1 MLAYTEQGKNYGTNQ
16 AVEVFADGTFKLT
29 KNLNFTLG
37 IRINQ
42 LKNTGYQLLIATNLG
57 QTMYNQPQNN
67 QQFFQ
72 PEPTQNLIRVNGIN
86 GAKAYQ
92 MPANSTV
99 ALFDSNN
106 DIMYVKSTDGAGFPS
121 IRTFSFAELK
131 EDMSTTENTDYISR
145 QEFEEFKKELMNNG
159 KEHGA

>member
-1 MLAYTEQGKNYGTNQ
+1 MMFQPQFQNPYAAL
-16 AVEVFADGTFKLT
+16 
-29 KNLNFTLG
+29 
-37 IRINQ
+37 
-42 LKNTGYQLLIATNLG
+42 LG
-57 QTMYNQPQNN
+57 QNMYNQPQNN

-72 PEPTQNLIRVNGIN
+72 QEPCQNLIRVNGID

-121 IRTFSFAELK
+121 IRTFSFTETK
-131 EDMSTTENTDYISR
+131 EETKQVENTDYISR
-145 QEFEEFKKELMNNG
+145 KEFEDFKKELMNNG
-159 KEHGA
+159 KQSIQRTKSINDKSSNN

>member
-1 MLAYTEQGKNYGTNQ
+1 MMFQPQFQNPYAAL
-16 AVEVFADGTFKLT
+16 
-29 KNLNFTLG
+29 
-37 IRINQ
+37 
-42 LKNTGYQLLIATNLG
+42 LG
-57 QTMYNQPQNN
+57 QNMYNQPQNN

-72 PEPTQNLIRVNGIN
+72 QEPCQNLIRVNGID

-121 IRTFSFAELK
+121 IRTFSFTETK
-131 EDMSTTENTDYISR
+131 EEAKQVENIDYISR
-145 QEFEEFKKELMNNG
+145 KEFEDFKKELMNNG
-159 KEHGA
+159 KQSIQRTKSINDKSSNN

>member
-1 MLAYTEQGKNYGTNQ
+1 MFQN
-16 AVEVFADGTFKLT
+16 
-29 KNLNFTLG
+29 NFQNPYAALV
-37 IRINQ
+37 
-42 LKNTGYQLLIATNLG
+42 G

-106 DIMYVKSTDGAGFPS
+106 DVMYVKSTDGAGFPS
-121 IRTFSFAELK
+121 IRTFSFTELK
-131 EDMSTTENTDYISR
+131 EDISTTENTDYISR

-159 KEHGA
+159 KQSISRSKSNLTDKSTDN

>member
-1 MLAYTEQGKNYGTNQ
+1 MFQN
-16 AVEVFADGTFKLT
+16 
-29 KNLNFTLG
+29 NFQNPYATLM
-37 IRINQ
+37 
-42 LKNTGYQLLIATNLG
+42 G

-106 DIMYVKSTDGAGFPS
+106 DVMYVKSTDGAGFPS
-121 IRTFSFAELK
+121 IRTFSFTELK
-131 EDMSTTENTDYISR
+131 ENISTTENTDYISR
-145 QEFEEFKKELMNNG
+145 QEFEDFKKELMENG
-159 KEHGA
+159 KQSIQRKSAANNKSTDN